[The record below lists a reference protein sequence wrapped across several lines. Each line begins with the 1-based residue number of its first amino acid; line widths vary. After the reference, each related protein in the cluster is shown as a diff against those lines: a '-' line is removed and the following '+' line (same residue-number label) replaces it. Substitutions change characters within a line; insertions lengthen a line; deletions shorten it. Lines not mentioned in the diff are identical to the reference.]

1 MELALLQARK
11 TCPFLN
17 VNSSSAL
24 KQLNNKSSG
33 LLLRKANQCPVMGA
47 AIQTRGLHHASSSKS
62 HQEEKPKHKHFQYE
76 EFYKNM
82 LDKKHN
88 DKSYRYFNNINR
100 LAKKF
105 PTAHLARPKDE
116 VTVWCANDYLGM
128 GANPLLIESMK
139 KTLDRYGAGAGGTRN
154 IAGNADLHLQL
165 ESELADLHHTDGALV
180 FSSCMVANDAT
191 LSTLGSK
198 MPGCVI
204 FSDELNH
211 ASMIEGIRHS
221 KAEKHIFRHNDPEH
235 LEQLL
240 KSVDISRPKII
251 AFESVYSMCG
261 SVAPIHKFVEL
272 AKKYNAI
279 TFLDEV
285 HAVGIYGP
293 RGAGIA
299 EHLDFELNA
308 SNPHRGNG
316 SIMDEIDIYTG
327 TLGKSFGVV
336 GGYVAG
342 SSQFIDMIRSYAPG
356 FIFTTSLPPAIVAGG
371 KTCIRYL
378 KESNAERRM
387 QQLNARTVKSRLGE
401 LGIPVVPNPSH
412 IVPVLLGDAAAA
424 KIASDELLS
433 NYDIYVQSI
442 NFPTVPVGHE
452 RLRITPSPGHTPEMI
467 DHLVASLDEIWK
479 KYDFKRVADYEA
491 EGGRCEVGAK
501 DAPKYEPIW
510 NDTQLNHNLPIA
522 GEAENS
528 CSAV

>member
-1 MELALLQARK
+1 MESVLLHARK
-11 TCPFLN
+11 ACPFLHGN
-17 VNSSSAL
+17 NTVAL
-24 KQLNNKSSG
+24 RQLATKKSSNG
-33 LLLRKANQCPVMGA
+33 LLLKANQCPVMGA
-47 AIQTRGLHHASSSKS
+47 AIQTRGAHSSAPAKS
-62 HQEEKPKHKHFQYE
+62 QEQQQQQQPFSYE
-76 EFYKNM
+76 GFYKHM

-105 PTAHLARPKDE
+105 PMAHLARPTDE

-128 GANPLLIESMK
+128 GANPLLLNTMK
-139 KTLDRYGAGAGGTRN
+139 DTLDRYGAGAGGTRN
-154 IAGNADLHLQL
+154 IAGNAELHLQL
-165 ESELADLHHTDGALV
+165 ESELADLHHTEGALV

-198 MPGCVI
+198 MPNCVI

-240 KSVDISRPKII
+240 QSVDINRPKII

-261 SVAPIHKFVEL
+261 SIAPIEKFIAL

-293 RGAGIA
+293 RGAGVA
-299 EHLDFELNA
+299 EHLDFDLNA
-308 SNPHRGNG
+308 SQPRRGNG
-316 SIMDEIDIYTG
+316 GIMDQIDIYTG

-342 SSQFIDMIRSYAPG
+342 SSQFIDMVRSYAPG
-356 FIFTTSLPPAIVAGG
+356 FIFTTSLPPVVVAGG
-371 KTCIRYL
+371 KACINYL
-378 KESNAERRM
+378 KNSNVERRM

-424 KIASDELLS
+424 KLASDELLS
-433 NYDIYVQSI
+433 KYNIYVQSI

-452 RLRITPSPGHTPEMI
+452 RLRITPSPGHTPEMV
-467 DHLVASLDEIWK
+467 DHLVDSLQEIWNR
-479 KYDFKRVADYEA
+479 YGFKRVADYEA
-491 EGGRCEVGAK
+491 EGGRCNVGDK
-501 DAPKYEPIW
+501 NFDGVKPMWTDE
-510 NDTQLNHNLPIA
+510 QLNYNLPI
-522 GEAENS
+522 EES
-528 CSAV
+528 QQETSAV

>member
-1 MELALLQARK
+1 M
-11 TCPFLN
+11 
-17 VNSSSAL
+17 
-24 KQLNNKSSG
+24 
-33 LLLRKANQCPVMGA
+33 
-47 AIQTRGLHHASSSKS
+47 
-62 HQEEKPKHKHFQYE
+62 
-76 EFYKNM
+76 
-82 LDKKHN
+82 
-88 DKSYRYFNNINR
+88 
-100 LAKKF
+100 
-105 PTAHLARPKDE
+105 
-116 VTVWCANDYLGM
+116 
-128 GANPLLIESMK
+128 
-139 KTLDRYGAGAGGTRN
+139 DRYGAGAGGTRN

-165 ESELADLHHTDGALV
+165 ESELADLHHTEGALV

-198 MPGCVI
+198 MPNCVI

-235 LEQLL
+235 LEKLL
-240 KSVDISRPKII
+240 QSVDISRPKII

-299 EHLDFELNA
+299 EHLDFDLNVA
-308 SNPHRGNG
+308 NPHRGNG
-316 SIMDEIDIYTG
+316 GIMDEIDIITG

-371 KTCIRYL
+371 RECVKYL
-378 KESNAERRM
+378 KNSNVERRK
-387 QQLNARTVKSRLGE
+387 QQLNARTVKARLAE
-401 LGIPVVPNPSH
+401 LGIPVVPNSSH
-412 IVPVLLGDAAAA
+412 IVPVLLGDAESA
-424 KIASDELLS
+424 KVASDELL
-433 NYDIYVQSI
+433 NEYGIYVQSI
-442 NFPTVPVGHE
+442 NSPTVPVGEE

-467 DHLVASLDEIWK
+467 DHLVGSLEDIWNR
-479 KYDFKRVADYEA
+479 YGFRRVADYEA
-491 EGGRCEVGAK
+491 MGGLCDVGSK
-501 DAPKYEPIW
+501 DAPKFTPMWTDE
-510 NDTQLNHNLPIA
+510 QLNHNIPAAIE
-522 GEAENS
+522 EAQQKT
-528 CSAV
+528 SAV

>member
-1 MELALLQARK
+1 MESVLLQARK
-11 TCPFLN
+11 TCPFLHAQ
-17 VNSSSAL
+17 SSASL
-24 KQLNNKSSG
+24 RKIARTDG
-33 LLLRKANQCPVMGA
+33 LLTKAKQCPVMSM
-47 AIQTRGLHHASSSKS
+47 AIQNRKIHSSVINKEQQQE
-62 HQEEKPKHKHFQYE
+62 HQAKPFDYEGFYQGMLDRKHK
-76 EFYKNM
+76 
-82 LDKKHN
+82 

-105 PTAHLARPKDE
+105 PMAHLARPTDE

-128 GANPLLIESMK
+128 GANPLLINAMK
-139 KTLDRYGAGAGGTRN
+139 QTLDRYGAGAGGTRN
-154 IAGNADLHLQL
+154 IAGNAALHLQL

-198 MPGCVI
+198 LPNCVI
-204 FSDELNH
+204 FSDQLNH

-221 KAEKHIFRHNDPEH
+221 KAEKHIFRHNDVEH

-240 KSVDISRPKII
+240 QSVDINRPKII

-272 AKKYNAI
+272 ANKYNAI

-293 RGAGIA
+293 RGAGVA

-308 SNPHRGNG
+308 ANPHRGNG
-316 SIMDEIDIYTG
+316 SIMDEIDIYSG

-342 SSQFIDMIRSYAPG
+342 SARFIDMIRSYAPG
-356 FIFTTSLPPAIVAGG
+356 FIFTTSLPPAIVSGA
-371 KTCIRYL
+371 KTCISYL
-378 KESNAERRM
+378 KNSNAERRL
-387 QQLNARTVKSRLGE
+387 QQLNARAVKARLGE

-424 KIASDELLS
+424 KTASDDLL
-433 NYDIYVQSI
+433 NRYNIYVQAI
-442 NFPTVPVGHE
+442 NYPTVPVGHE

-467 DHLVASLDEIWK
+467 DYLVDSLQEIWQR
-479 KYDFKRVADYEA
+479 YGFRRVADYEA
-491 EGGRCEVGAK
+491 EGGRCDVGRK
-501 DAPKYEPIW
+501 DLPDLKPLWTDE
-510 NDTQLNHNLPIA
+510 QLNYKNQIA
-522 GEAENS
+522 ASEVPEQQSVAFN
-528 CSAV
+528 